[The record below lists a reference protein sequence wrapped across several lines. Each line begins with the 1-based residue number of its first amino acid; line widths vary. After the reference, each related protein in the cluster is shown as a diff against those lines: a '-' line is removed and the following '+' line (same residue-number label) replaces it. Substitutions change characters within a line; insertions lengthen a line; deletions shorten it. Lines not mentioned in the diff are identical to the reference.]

1 MTRFHRIYQLH
12 RILTSHRYPVSHQI
26 LEQQLECS
34 RATVTR
40 AINVLRDYFNAPVAY
55 NRERNG
61 YHYVLEQG
69 GTFELPGVWFDAD
82 ELYALLTVQHLL
94 EHIQPGLLGGQL
106 KPIKSRLEKI
116 LAAQNLTVSEMAGR
130 IRIQSMMG
138 RRATV
143 RHFRQVASTLLQ
155 RKQLNIVYH
164 SRGNDHLTQR
174 TISPQR
180 LTHYRDNWY
189 LDAWYHKRNA
199 LRSFALERI
208 KQPRQ
213 LDRDAREVTELA
225 LDQHFA
231 ASYGI
236 FSGKARYTAVLRFSA
251 ERARWVADEQW
262 HPRQQGKFLADGCYE
277 LRIPYA
283 SETELIMD
291 ILKHGAAVEVV
302 APPSLR
308 RTIVKK
314 IYEMQENYANGKS
327 RKK

>member
-1 MTRFHRIYQLH
+1 MTSFHRIYQLH

-40 AINVLRDYFNAPVAY
+40 TINALRDYFNAPVAY

-61 YHYVLEQG
+61 YHYVLEQS

-116 LAAQNLTVSEMAGR
+116 LTAQNLTVSEMAGR
-130 IRIQSMMG
+130 ISIQSMMG

-143 RHFRQVASTLLQ
+143 RHFRQVASTLLR

-164 SRGNDHLTQR
+164 SRGNDYLTQR

-189 LDAWYHKRNA
+189 LDAWCHKRNA

-262 HPRQQGKFLADGCYE
+262 HPRQQGKFLTDGCYE

-283 SETELIMD
+283 NETELIMD

-314 IYEMQENYANGKS
+314 IHEMQENYAGGKS